1 MNFPPAVKTC
11 AGLPALCAGARRLR
25 RFSRTEMHDFG
36 KQNQVPIV
44 TIASHAR
51 LFPKEQNSPHS
62 RATLG
67 MPA

>member
-1 MNFPPAVKTC
+1 
-11 AGLPALCAGARRLR
+11 
-25 RFSRTEMHDFG
+25 MHDFG

-67 MPA
+67 IPA